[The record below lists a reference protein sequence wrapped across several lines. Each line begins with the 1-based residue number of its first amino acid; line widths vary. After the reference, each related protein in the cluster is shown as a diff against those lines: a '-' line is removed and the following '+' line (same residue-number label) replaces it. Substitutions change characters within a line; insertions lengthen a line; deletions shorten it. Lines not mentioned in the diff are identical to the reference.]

1 MCSDIAEK
9 IVIVGASATA
19 VGCISYAFNGDKT
32 SERFAMF
39 GTGITAFGMGLFIVS
54 LKRA

>member
-1 MCSDIAEK
+1 MCCDIAEK

-19 VGCISYAFNGDKT
+19 VGCISYAINGDKM

-39 GTGITAFGMGLFIVS
+39 GTGITAIGIALFAVS
-54 LKRA
+54 LRRA

>member
-1 MCSDIAEK
+1 MCYDIAEK

-39 GTGITAFGMGLFIVS
+39 GTGITAIGIALFAVS
-54 LKRA
+54 CRR